1 MTCSDPRGSLKY
13 VLVCVL
19 IVVAAVAALMVFV
32 CPSTTTK
39 TGRFGHLTSPFV
51 TRSGVMLEL
60 NGALFRFSGSNIYWG
75 GLDNNAR
82 TGINYPTPFRVDS
95 ALQTMA
101 DMGETVV
108 RCQTCGISTGTPLSV
123 EPYLG
128 GFSQTALRHTTNGGH
143 NWTILHPVLA

>member
-19 IVVAAVAALMVFV
+19 IFLAAVVALMVLV
-32 CPSTTTK
+32 CPATSRK
-39 TGRFGHLTSPFV
+39 SGRFGPLTSPFV
-51 TRSGVMLEL
+51 TRSGVMLAL
-60 NGALFRFSGSNIYWG
+60 NGKLFRFSGANIYWG

-82 TGINYPTPFRVDS
+82 TGTNYPTPFRVDS

-108 RCQTCGISTGTPLSV
+108 RC
-123 EPYLG
+123 
-128 GFSQTALRHTTNGGH
+128 
-143 NWTILHPVLA
+143 